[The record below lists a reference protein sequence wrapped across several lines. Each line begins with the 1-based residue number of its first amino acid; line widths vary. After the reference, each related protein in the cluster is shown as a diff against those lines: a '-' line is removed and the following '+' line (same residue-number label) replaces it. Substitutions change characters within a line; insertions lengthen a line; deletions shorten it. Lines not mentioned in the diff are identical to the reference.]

1 MLLIVIDLIDL
12 INGNAQNNRKSIK
25 TSLYSNH
32 TNLTGYAKQTR
43 LVGRA

>member
-12 INGNAQNNRKSIK
+12 VNRNAQNNRKSIE

-32 TNLTGYAKQTR
+32 TNLSLQGLGY
-43 LVGRA
+43 